1 METPPRTWRRR
12 SHRAAPCECGW
23 KHLHG
28 REEDLASKPITG
40 TVEET
45 PPRTWRRPFA
55 AFFLAAALGNTS
67 TDVEKTQLK
76 IRLYRSAQK
85 HLHGRGEDLFGI
97 ENHRASLETPPRTWR
112 RLRRH
117 SSSAVSAWK
126 HLHGRGED
134 LKEMGMASALGET
147 PPRTWRRRHHAFL
160 QDRRVGNTSTDVEKT
175 IPDTSLFSHFRKHLH
190 GRGEDS

>member
-1 METPPRTWRRR
+1 MRRR
-12 SHRAAPCECGW
+12 VSVAGNTSTDVKKTLRRNQSPARSK

-28 REEDLASKPITG
+28 RGEDLLRPFSWRPLW
-40 TVEET
+40 ET
-45 PPRTWRRPFA
+45 PPRTWRRPIFK
-55 AFFLAAALGNTS
+55 GIESVKDRNTS

-147 PPRTWRRRHHAFL
+147 PPRTWRRRQYL
-160 QDRRVGNTSTDVEKT
+160 G
-175 IPDTSLFSHFRKHLH
+175 HL
-190 GRGEDS
+190 